1 MTEGEEL
8 GQKSVEREKNSGVYC
23 WSFERGGLEGGNE
36 EGLTHSMQLN
46 LDLQLYAECRRGKT
60 QVRRQGKGRF
70 CSFCVCVLK
79 VLYWLVS
86 ASSVCF
92 VYVFNSRN
100 YTT

>member
-23 WSFERGGLEGGNE
+23 WSFKRGGLEGGNE

-46 LDLQLYAECRRGKT
+46 LDLQPHAECRRGKT

-86 ASSVCF
+86 ASSICF

-100 YTT
+100 DTT

>member
-23 WSFERGGLEGGNE
+23 WSFKRGGLEGGNE

-46 LDLQLYAECRRGKT
+46 LDLQPHAECRRGKT

>member
-46 LDLQLYAECRRGKT
+46 LDLQPHVQERKNAGT
-60 QVRRQGKGRF
+60 VTG
-70 CSFCVCVLK
+70 
-79 VLYWLVS
+79 
-86 ASSVCF
+86 
-92 VYVFNSRN
+92 
-100 YTT
+100 

>member
-46 LDLQLYAECRRGKT
+46 LDLQPHAECRRGKT
-60 QVRRQGKGRF
+60 RYGDRVKVA
-70 CSFCVCVLK
+70 SALSACV
-79 VLYWLVS
+79 
-86 ASSVCF
+86 F
-92 VYVFNSRN
+92 
-100 YTT
+100 

>member
-46 LDLQLYAECRRGKT
+46 LDLQP
-60 QVRRQGKGRF
+60 
-70 CSFCVCVLK
+70 
-79 VLYWLVS
+79 
-86 ASSVCF
+86 
-92 VYVFNSRN
+92 YVQERKNAG
-100 YTT
+100 TATG

>member
-36 EGLTHSMQLN
+36 EGLIHSMQLN
-46 LDLQLYAECRRGKT
+46 LDLQPHAECRRGKT
-60 QVRRQGKGRF
+60 QVRRQGKGRV

-86 ASSVCF
+86 ASSVCS

-100 YTT
+100 YKT